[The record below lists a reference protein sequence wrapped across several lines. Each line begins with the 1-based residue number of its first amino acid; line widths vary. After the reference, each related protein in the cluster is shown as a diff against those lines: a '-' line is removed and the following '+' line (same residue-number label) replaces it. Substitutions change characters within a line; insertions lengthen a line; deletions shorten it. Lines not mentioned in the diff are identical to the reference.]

1 MRSKLWGVLFCL
13 PSAMLAAQSMAKME
27 PKAPAATAGQ
37 PDQTERT
44 ILPSRPIPTGKAPSM
59 HVKMV
64 NDQNGQKT
72 YAVIFRKGDEI
83 LSGLTDFAMQ
93 YHVTDAHFTGIGAV
107 SSATVGWLDLS
118 RKIYHEIPVNEQ
130 VEVLS
135 MMGDIATFNGKPV
148 VHAHMVFGKHD
159 GSTIG
164 GHLWEANV
172 NPTVEVFVTADD
184 ASLQKVPDDASGMKI
199 IDPTK

>member
-1 MRSKLWGVLFCL
+1 MSLKLWGVLLCL
-13 PSAMLAAQSMAKME
+13 PSAMSMAQS
-27 PKAPAATAGQ
+27 APAVAPGAMQ
-37 PDQTERT
+37 PDQVERT
-44 ILPSRPIPTGKAPSM
+44 ILPSHPIPTGKAPSM
-59 HVKMV
+59 KVKMV
-64 NDQNGQKT
+64 SDQNGQKT

-93 YHVTDAHFTGIGAV
+93 YHVVDAHFTGIGAV

-118 RKIYHEIPVNEQ
+118 RKLYHAIPVNEQ
-130 VEVLS
+130 VEVVS

-148 VHAHMVFGKHD
+148 VHAHMVFAKHD
-159 GSTIG
+159 GSTVG

-172 NPTVEVFVTADD
+172 NPTVEVFVTADAAPLD
-184 ASLQKVPDDASGMKI
+184 KVPDDASGMKI